1 MINNLRK
8 FKTPERLEK
17 ITRVVKDRQ
26 HSLTVVLENIHDPHN
41 VSAIFRTC
49 DAVGINET
57 SLVYNYEKYPKIGKS
72 SSASAYKWVGKNKF
86 ESIDECYSKLRENGF
101 KIYASILDKN
111 AVDLYELDLTE
122 KSAIV
127 IGNEHRGISK
137 EAAELADKT
146 FYIPMHG
153 MIQSLNVSVAAA
165 VSIYEALRQRKIKGM
180 YPSKDLP
187 ENEIEK
193 NIDEWCDK

>member
-1 MINNLRK
+1 MRK

-49 DAVGINET
+49 DAVGINDV
-57 SLVYNYEKYPKIGKS
+57 SLIYNYEKYPKIGKS
-72 SSASAYKWVGKNKF
+72 SSASAYKWVDKKKF
-86 ESIDECYSKLRENGF
+86 STVEECYSNLRSQGF
-101 KIYASILDKN
+101 KIYASILDKY

-122 KSAIV
+122 KCAIV
-127 IGNEHRGISK
+127 IGNEHRGICK
-137 EAAELADKT
+137 ESAEQADKT

-153 MIQSLNVSVAAA
+153 MIQSLNVSVATA
-165 VSIYEALRQRKIKGM
+165 VSIYEALRQRKLKNM
-180 YPSKDLP
+180 YPSKDLQ
-187 ENEIEK
+187 EIEVEK
-193 NIDEWCDK
+193 NIDDWCNK

>member
-1 MINNLRK
+1 M
-8 FKTPERLEK
+8 EK
-17 ITRVVKDRQ
+17 ITRVVNDRQ

-86 ESIDECYSKLRENGF
+86 DAIDECYSKLREKGF
-101 KIYASILDKN
+101 KVYASILDKN

-137 EAAELADKT
+137 EAADLADKT

-193 NIDEWCDK
+193 IIDEWCDK

>member
-1 MINNLRK
+1 MRK

-49 DAVGINET
+49 DAVGINDV
-57 SLVYNYEKYPKIGKS
+57 SLIYNYEKYPKIGKS
-72 SSASAYKWVGKNKF
+72 SSASAYKWVDKKKF
-86 ESIDECYSKLRENGF
+86 STVEECYSNLRSQGF

-122 KSAIV
+122 KCAIV
-127 IGNEHRGISK
+127 IGNEHRGICK
-137 EAAELADKT
+137 ESAEQADKT

-153 MIQSLNVSVAAA
+153 MIQSLNVSVATA
-165 VSIYEALRQRKIKGM
+165 VSIYEALRQRKLKNM

-187 ENEIEK
+187 EIEVEK
-193 NIDEWCDK
+193 NIDDWCNK